1 MEKEF
6 DLVLILEM
14 LDESLILMKD
24 MFCWDLKDIA
34 YFKLNERTDES
45 KSQMTERTQRLLKQ
59 WLWGD
64 YKLYNYFKSKL
75 LQKIQDFG
83 TELMIK
89 QLRNLRLANEQL
101 HSACHSVYT
110 NNSDLKGTLFYMASN
125 RVKGLAL
132 DSNCALYAISEL
144 NFFRVMRAK
153 QNKMFS

>member
-1 MEKEF
+1 MEQEF

-24 MFCWDLKDIA
+24 MFCWDLKDIS

-75 LQKIQDFG
+75 LQKIEDFG

-89 QLRNLRLANEQL
+89 QLRNLNLANEQL

-110 NNSDLKGTLFYMASN
+110 NNSDLKGTLFHMASN
-125 RVKGLAL
+125 RVKGLSL
-132 DSNCALYAISEL
+132 DSNCALYAISEP
-144 NFFRVMRAK
+144 NFFRVIRAK